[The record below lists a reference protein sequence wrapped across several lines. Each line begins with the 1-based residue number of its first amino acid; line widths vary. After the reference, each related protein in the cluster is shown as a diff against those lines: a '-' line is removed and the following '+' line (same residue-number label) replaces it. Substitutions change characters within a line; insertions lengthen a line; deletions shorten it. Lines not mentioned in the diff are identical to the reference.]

1 MTFEDFLVEHQKL
14 VMKLLEGK
22 PNLERMKNLEKN
34 LNVTIEAYCA
44 CADSYSFAA
53 KKWNAQVKQLCE
65 LRNLLLTGIEKLG
78 DPHDQPKE

>member
-53 KKWNAQVKQLCE
+53 KKWNAQVKQL
-65 LRNLLLTGIEKLG
+65 LLTGIEKLG